1 MSISDPIANML
12 TKIRN
17 ASNARH
23 EKVDIPSSKLKVEII
38 KIFKNEGFIKN
49 FKLVDDKKQGLIRI
63 FLKYQNDQLR
73 TPVITNIKRVSKPGL
88 RQYSGNTELP
98 RIYNGM
104 GTVVVSTSKGVL
116 TDKKARE
123 QSVGGEILCY
133 IW

>member
-1 MSISDPIANML
+1 LSISDPIANML

-17 ASNARH
+17 ASSARH
-23 EKVDIPSSKLKVEII
+23 EKVEVPGSKLKVEII

-63 FLKYQNDQLR
+63 FLKYQNDQR
-73 TPVITNIKRVSKPGL
+73 KTPVITNIERVSRPGL
-88 RQYSGNTELP
+88 RQYSGNAALP
-98 RIYNGM
+98 RIFNGM

-116 TDKKARE
+116 TDRKARE
-123 QSVGGEILCY
+123 QGIGGEVLCY

>member
-1 MSISDPIANML
+1 ML

-17 ASNARH
+17 ASSARH
-23 EKVDIPSSKLKVEII
+23 EKVEVPGSKLKVEII

-63 FLKYQNDQLR
+63 FLKYQNDQR
-73 TPVITNIKRVSKPGL
+73 KTPVITNIERVSRPGL
-88 RQYSGNTELP
+88 RQYSGNAALP
-98 RIYNGM
+98 RIFNGM

-116 TDKKARE
+116 TDRKARE
-123 QSVGGEILCY
+123 QGIGGEVLCY

>member
-1 MSISDPIANML
+1 ML

-23 EKVDIPSSKLKVEII
+23 EKVDVPSSKLKVEII

-49 FKLVDDKKQGLIRI
+49 FKLVDDKRQGLIRI
-63 FLKYQNDQLR
+63 FLKYQNDQQK

-88 RQYSGNTELP
+88 RQYSSTAELP

-104 GTVVVSTSKGVL
+104 GTVVVSTSRGVL